1 MARNEVYKVGSFVS
15 LPVPTG
21 KKSGDPIRVGSL
33 NGVLQTNE
41 ASLDI
46 PSTPA
51 SPYVQAPS
59 SNRPGF
65 ASVALEGA
73 FKLPVSTT
81 TTRAVGDPVYITS
94 GGTLTTTDNS
104 GANALFGHALEP
116 KGATANQLITVRIAN

>member
-46 PSTPA
+46 PSTPS

-59 SNRPGF
+59 SNKPGY

-73 FKLPVSTT
+73 FKLPVATATT
-81 TTRAVGDPVYITS
+81 LNVGDPVYISAS
-94 GGTLTTTDNS
+94 GLTTTDNS
-104 GANALFGHALEP
+104 GANPVFGHALEP
-116 KGATANQLITVRIAN
+116 KGATAGQLITVRIAN